1 MTEVHIEGRLGDIV
15 GSYHRL
21 SCSTLREI
29 LVAIESNTGKL
40 RKYLQFNKKRYF
52 SIFVDGKV
60 VDPSFFGQIKVAGKK
75 IVILPILMGAVGFTI
90 AAKITALTATAAT
103 GAVTLTFAGMVV
115 GSIITAAVSFGLSMI
130 ISKMLAP
137 DDPEIV
143 NTTSFVFSQAE
154 NVAAQGQPVA
164 VGYGRLRVGGSV
176 ISVNLL
182 NVDRDKFDS
191 STFYNVLSDKTIS
204 SSELTEPEQGASVS
218 QDNQSNDTED

>member
-29 LVAIESNTGKL
+29 LAAIESNTGKL

-52 SIFVDGKV
+52 SIFVDGKI

-75 IVILPILMGAVGFTI
+75 IVILPMLIGAVGFTI
-90 AAKITALTATAAT
+90 AAKITALTATAAGVT
-103 GAVTLTFAGMVV
+103 TLTFAGMVV
-115 GSIITAAVSFGLSMI
+115 GSVITAAVSFGLSMI

-137 DDPEIV
+137 DDPEIA
-143 NTTSFVFSQAE
+143 NTTSFVFSKAE

-182 NVDRDKFDS
+182 NVDREKFDS
-191 STFYNVLSDKTIS
+191 NTFYNVLSDKTITS
-204 SSELTEPEQGASVS
+204 SNLTEQPDGAAVS
-218 QDNQSNDTED
+218 DGDSNNG

>member
-1 MTEVHIEGRLGDIV
+1 
-15 GSYHRL
+15 
-21 SCSTLREI
+21 
-29 LVAIESNTGKL
+29 
-40 RKYLQFNKKRYF
+40 
-52 SIFVDGKV
+52 
-60 VDPSFFGQIKVAGKK
+60 
-75 IVILPILMGAVGFTI
+75 MGAIGFTI

-143 NTTSFVFSQAE
+143 NTTSFVFSKAE

-191 STFYNVLSDKTIS
+191 STFYNVLSDKTIN
-204 SSELTEPEQGASVS
+204 SSELVEQSQGAAVS
-218 QDNQSNDTED
+218 EGDSNSDTE